1 MLGTR
6 KTTST
11 KASDRLK
18 LALED
23 WKLAPPP
30 QEFVAPPAK
39 RRGGRGGQEEP
50 ESPQDPARAD
60 TAPRFR
66 MGNWDGRS
74 IRPLFLIVGAILVV
88 VLGLWFLGKPTA
100 IAPVAAVAES
110 ELVLDA
116 GSSRAEVVVHVAGA
130 VKNPG
135 LYRLVVGA
143 RIADAIEA
151 AGGVSKKSAANSV
164 NLAREVVD
172 GEQIL
177 VGASSEPGGA
187 GGGISIN
194 SSSVSE
200 LEDLP
205 GVGPVIAA
213 RIVSYREVNG
223 PFTSIE
229 SLGEVSGIG
238 ESILG
243 SIRDIARL

>member
-18 LALED
+18 LALAD

-30 QEFVAPPAK
+30 QDFVAPPAK
-39 RRGGRGGQEEP
+39 RRGTGRGVDEP
-50 ESPQDPARAD
+50 ESAGAPTRSKAE
-60 TAPRFR
+60 PRFR

-74 IRPLFLIVGAILVV
+74 IRPLFFIVGAILAV
-88 VLGLWFLGKPTA
+88 VLGLWFLGRPAA
-100 IAPVAAVAES
+100 IEPVIVGVES

-116 GSSRAEVVVHVAGA
+116 GSSTAEVVVHVAGS

-143 RIADAIEA
+143 RIADAIAA
-151 AGGVSKKSAANSV
+151 AGGVSKKNAANSV

-177 VGASSEPGGA
+177 VGQDATGGA

-194 SSSVSE
+194 SSTASE

-213 RIVSYREVNG
+213 RIVSYREANG
-223 PFTSIE
+223 PFTSIDA
-229 SLGEVSGIG
+229 LGEVSGIG
-238 ESILG
+238 DSILG
-243 SIRDIARL
+243 SVRDIATL